1 MTQEEIKDIALCG
14 ETSTVQFKVTV
25 WRTLQKNDDT
35 HLEILSGKITDKETD
50 KDVLSGKSTQK
61 TADSTQES
69 TQKTA
74 DSTQKNTGSTQKR
87 IVDAIKEN
95 PYISRREIAEKVG
108 ITEDGVKK
116 QLANMKRTGVIERIG
131 ADKGGYWSVVNPL
144 I

>member
-50 KDVLSGKSTQK
+50 KDVLSGKITQK

-69 TQKTA
+69 TQKR
-74 DSTQKNTGSTQKR
+74 TQIITT
-87 IVDAIKEN
+87 IVSREYPNDDDLTHTEN
-95 PYISRREIAEKVG
+95 A
-108 ITEDGVKK
+108 
-116 QLANMKRTGVIERIG
+116 
-131 ADKGGYWSVVNPL
+131 
-144 I
+144 

>member
-14 ETSTVQFKVTV
+14 ETSTVQFKATV
-25 WRTLQKNDDT
+25 WRTLQKNDGT

-50 KDVLSGKSTQK
+50 KDVLSGKSTQKTVESTQESTQKRTQK

-108 ITEDGVKK
+108 I
-116 QLANMKRTGVIERIG
+116 
-131 ADKGGYWSVVNPL
+131 PL